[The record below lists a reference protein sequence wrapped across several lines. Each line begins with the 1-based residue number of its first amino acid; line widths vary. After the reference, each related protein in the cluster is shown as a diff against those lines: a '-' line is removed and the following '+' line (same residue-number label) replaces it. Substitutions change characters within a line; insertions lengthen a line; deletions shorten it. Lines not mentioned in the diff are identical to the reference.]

1 LTDERSTIAPKA
13 KGLRALLRSPRR
25 ERAKRRL
32 IGSKTRQHNELRTRK
47 PQPGRAQKRRFL
59 ARAYFRFPA
68 PLLGTLR
75 DRIRQLENSP
85 SWQWGRLLLVWGVLV
100 LFSIGLAVN
109 LYQLQIARAP
119 DLVQKARQ
127 QQMVYMRPY
136 IPRRPLIDRQ
146 GNVLAVDRLVYTL
159 YAHPKLFKVDR
170 AEIAAKLSNILDPLT
185 QEELL
190 KKFAQRESGVPIA
203 YALKEEVADRIAEL
217 SIDGL
222 ELIQQYSRLYPQQE
236 LVSDAIG
243 YVDRDHHG
251 QAGLEYSQQKL
262 LERSILALRLS
273 RTGNGALMPD
283 RVPEGFLDFDDQQL
297 QITLDL
303 RLQRAARFA
312 LKQQLEA
319 FNAKRGAVIVMDV
332 NDGAIRALAAEPTY
346 DPNQYY
352 NYDIRLFK
360 NWTVT
365 DLYEPGST
373 FKPINLALAL
383 EQGAIQPESTVND
396 TGVMRF
402 GRWTISN
409 HDYDSRGARGQLNL
423 NEVLQYS
430 SNVGMVKVM
439 SQMKRPDYYKALQNL
454 GIDRKIGLDLPGEA
468 AGQLKSEQK
477 FTESAVEAATAAFG
491 QGFSLTPFKLL
502 QLHAAIANGGKLVT
516 PYLVEGLVDSQGNV
530 QFSPQRQPPR
540 PIFSE
545 ETSKA
550 VLRMMES
557 VVESESGRNARIEG
571 YRIAGKSGTA
581 QKASPAGGYYSNLKI
596 SSFVSILPVDHP
608 RYVVLAVVD
617 EPKGDNAYGSVAA
630 APIAR
635 AVMEAAIAIEGIPP
649 SQSDPK

>member
-1 LTDERSTIAPKA
+1 MTDERSITSPKA
-13 KGLRALLRSPRR
+13 KTLRALLRRPRR
-25 ERAKRRL
+25 ERVKRRL
-32 IGSKTRQHNELRTRK
+32 STSQPPRALRQRVGSPLW
-47 PQPGRAQKRRFL
+47 
-59 ARAYFRFPA
+59 ARGYAAF
-68 PLLGTLR
+68 R
-75 DRIRQLENSP
+75 DRLRQLETSK
-85 SWQWGRLLLVWGVLV
+85 SWEWGRLLLVWGVLV
-100 LFSIGLAVN
+100 LFSAGLAIN

-159 YAHPKLFKVDR
+159 YAHPKLFKRDR
-170 AEIAAKLSNILDPLT
+170 ALIAAKLSQILDPVT
-185 QEELL
+185 SEELL

-203 YALKEEVADRIAEL
+203 YALKEESADRVAEL

-222 ELIQQYSRLYPQQE
+222 ELVQQYSRLYPQQE

-283 RVPEGFLDFDDQQL
+283 RVPEGFLDFDDLQL
-297 QITLDL
+297 QVSLDL

-312 LKQQLEA
+312 LQQQIEA

-332 NDGAIRALAAEPTY
+332 GDGAIRALAAEPTY

-360 NWTVT
+360 NWTVA

-373 FKPINLALAL
+373 FKPINLAIAID
-383 EQGAIQPESTVND
+383 EGVIQPESTVND
-396 TGVMRF
+396 TGFLRY
-402 GRWTISN
+402 GKWTISN
-409 HDYDSRGARGQLNL
+409 HDYDTRGARGQLNL
-423 NEVLQYS
+423 NQVLQYS

-439 SQMKRPDYYKALQNL
+439 SQMKRSDYYKALQNL
-454 GIDRKIGLDLPGEA
+454 GIDDKMSLDLPGET
-468 AGQLKSEQK
+468 AGQLKRKKK
-477 FTESAVEAATAAFG
+477 FVESAVEAATAAFG

-502 QLHAAIANGGKLVT
+502 QLNAAIANGGTLVT
-516 PYLVEGLVDSQGNV
+516 PHLVEGLVDSKGNV
-530 QFSPQRQPPR
+530 QYTPQHQPPR
-540 PIFSE
+540 RVFSE
-545 ETSKA
+545 ETSRA
-550 VLRMMES
+550 VLRMMET
-557 VVESESGRNARIEG
+557 VIEADSGRNARIEG

-596 SSFVSILPVDHP
+596 SSFVSIFPVDNP

-630 APIAR
+630 APIVR

-649 SQSDPK
+649 SQPDLK